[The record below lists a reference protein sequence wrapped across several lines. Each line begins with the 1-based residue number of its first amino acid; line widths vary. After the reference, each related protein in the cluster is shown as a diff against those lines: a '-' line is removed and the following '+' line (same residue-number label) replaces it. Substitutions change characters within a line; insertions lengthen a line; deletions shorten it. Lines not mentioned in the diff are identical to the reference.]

1 MKESSRMTELVEK
14 LRQAKILRKAMNATV
29 MIKAKEDNKSE
40 SPQKSTNTLDSNRK
54 RSISSGLVNGDVK
67 NQPK

>member
-29 MIKAKEDNKSE
+29 IIKAKEDKKSE

>member
-29 MIKAKEDNKSE
+29 IIKAKEDNKSE
-40 SPQKSTNTLDSNRK
+40 SPQKSSNTLDSNRK
-54 RSISSGLVNGDVK
+54 RSISSGLVNGDIK

>member
-29 MIKAKEDNKSE
+29 IIKAKEDNKSE

-54 RSISSGLVNGDVK
+54 RSISSGLVNTDVK